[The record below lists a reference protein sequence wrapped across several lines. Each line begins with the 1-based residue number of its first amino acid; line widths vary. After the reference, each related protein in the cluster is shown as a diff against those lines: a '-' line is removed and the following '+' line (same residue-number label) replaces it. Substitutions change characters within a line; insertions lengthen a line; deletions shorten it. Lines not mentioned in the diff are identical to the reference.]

1 MESHYVDNLWEGI
14 MDLLETVFSETQQFP
29 ITDSAAHLS
38 SDLRMDVMFV
48 ATKYAHT
55 EGGLISPDNL
65 LPLFLMEERLRQME
79 IRWLNSFEKKWI
91 NIEKYYFI
99 KQKMVNIEG
108 QIDFR
113 IKQFTIRPLSYHP
126 YNLEA

>member
-1 MESHYVDNLWEGI
+1 MEPRCVDNLWEEI
-14 MDLLETVFSETQQFP
+14 MDLLEIVFSETEQFP
-29 ITDSAAHLS
+29 IAVGTIHLS
-38 SDLRMDVMFV
+38 WDLRRDVMFL

-65 LPLFLMEERLRQME
+65 LPLFLMEERLRQMAA
-79 IRWLNSFEKKWI
+79 RWLNSFENKWI

-108 QIDFR
+108 QINFR
-113 IKQFTIRPLSYHP
+113 IEQFTIRPLSYHP
-126 YNLEA
+126 YNLQA

>member
-1 MESHYVDNLWEGI
+1 MESRYVDNLWEGI

-65 LPLFLMEERLRQME
+65 LSLFLMEERLRQME
-79 IRWLNSFEKKWI
+79 VRWLNSFEKKWI

-126 YNLEA
+126 YNLLA